1 MLFLNIGDVGDNI
14 GTQNH
19 PLYCLFQK
27 SRIIR
32 GFFCIVPPERFQ
44 VIVQMIAV
52 PGLFTRIVEKP
63 DIVRQSGGMQTVLGK
78 GSSRRQ
84 IILQRIQQQKI
95 FPANG
100 CTEDVVDIKA
110 VCQSMPENG
119 RIVRGIMQKREI

>member
-1 MLFLNIGDVGDNI
+1 
-14 GTQNH
+14 
-19 PLYCLFQK
+19 
-27 SRIIR
+27 
-32 GFFCIVPPERFQ
+32 
-44 VIVQMIAV
+44 MIAV